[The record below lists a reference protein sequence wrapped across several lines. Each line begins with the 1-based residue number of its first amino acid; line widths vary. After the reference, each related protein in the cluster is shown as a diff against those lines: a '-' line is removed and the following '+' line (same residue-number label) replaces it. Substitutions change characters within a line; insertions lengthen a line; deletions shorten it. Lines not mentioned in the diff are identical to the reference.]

1 MDIQAEHELN
11 GDRYSRN
18 MPTFLPTCRQICR
31 RFNLFAMVRSNR
43 CQWLERHGGGIWG
56 GVRGVFGQAESV
68 VREEHPALL
77 LIEMDDLPYGL
88 VTPSM

>member
-1 MDIQAEHELN
+1 VEV
-11 GDRYSRN
+11 S
-18 MPTFLPTCRQICR
+18 
-31 RFNLFAMVRSNR
+31 
-43 CQWLERHGGGIWG
+43 GGEC
-56 GVRGVFGQAESV
+56 GVFGQAESV